1 MPFNPLDSLYQEMAN
16 IKHVEFCSKKKKN
29 GVPRSFTSFLKKKK
43 KKNIRALTSI
53 SV

>member
-29 GVPRSFTSFLKKKK
+29 GVPRALKYFFKKKK
-43 KKNIRALTSI
+43 KKTLKHSHQ
-53 SV
+53 